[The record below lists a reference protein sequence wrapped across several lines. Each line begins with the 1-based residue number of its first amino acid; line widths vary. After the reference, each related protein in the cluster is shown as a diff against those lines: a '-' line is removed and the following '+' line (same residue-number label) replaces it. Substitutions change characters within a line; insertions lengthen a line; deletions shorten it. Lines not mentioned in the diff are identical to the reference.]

1 MKTNFEHTFNH
12 FIKALKVPVT
22 QTSALAYL
30 NSHPHEGSLLA
41 YAETLDRFKIENVG
55 VKIEKERFEELPI
68 PFIAYLH
75 QHGGTFALV
84 KEITHNT
91 VKWLHTQKGWT
102 ITPKEDFLK
111 TWQGIALL
119 AEPSSES
126 GEKGYQQKRKK
137 EILAS
142 FRVPI
147 ALILLLLVLITFS
160 GPAFTTSSIFISLFF
175 LKLVGMFAG
184 ALLLAKSIDTK
195 NEIAEKLCSNGSK
208 VNCQSILDSPTAK
221 ITSWLTWADL
231 GLIYFYGS
239 FISLIACSATDNLNT
254 FLTLQWLF
262 SLGSIF
268 FIAYS
273 LWHQGIKTKIW
284 CTLCLAV
291 VSIFFSEVLALTL
304 LTPFV
309 FSAELGALGY
319 IGGGL
324 AVPVIFLLLIKEP
337 YRKAVERGH
346 LIKKLN
352 KIYANP
358 AYYRAIMQEQPVI
371 PPLPENMPAI
381 FFGNPDAKN
390 VITIVSN
397 PLCSPC
403 AAMHL
408 QLEELIE
415 ENPNVQGQVIFLSAE
430 DHAGGRFV
438 RKLFSLPRGLQAEA
452 MSAWYKRNDKNFDKW
467 NEPYKNYPE
476 TKESSEIQ
484 KWHNRWVNYAEIKGT
499 PTLFINGKRKAE
511 GVNVDEI
518 GLMLTMQKA
527 ELLE

>member
-1 MKTNFEHTFNH
+1 MKTNFEHTFTH
-12 FIKALKVPVT
+12 FIKVLKVPVT

-30 NSHPHEGSLLA
+30 NNHPHEGSLLA

-84 KEITHNT
+84 KEITHHT

-111 TWQGIALL
+111 SWQGIALL
-119 AEPSSES
+119 AESSSES

-147 ALILLLLVLITFS
+147 ALILLLPVVIAFS
-160 GPAFTTSSIFISLFF
+160 GPAFTTSSIFISLFI

-195 NEIAEKLCSNGSK
+195 NAIAEKLCSNGSK
-208 VNCQSILDSPTAK
+208 VNCQSILDSPAAK

-231 GLIYFYGS
+231 GFIYFYGS

-262 SLGSIF
+262 SVGSIF

-273 LWHQGIKTKIW
+273 LWHQAIKTKIW

-291 VSIFFSEVLALTL
+291 VSIFFSEFLALTL

-309 FSAELGALGY
+309 FSAELAALGY

-324 AVPVIFLLLIKEP
+324 AVPVIFLLLLKEP
-337 YRKAVERGH
+337 YGKAVERDH

-352 KIYANP
+352 KVYTNP
-358 AYYRAIMQEQPVI
+358 AYFKALMENQPFM
-371 PPLPENMPAI
+371 PPLPENMPTV
-381 FFGNPDAKN
+381 FFGNPDAEN
-390 VITIVSN
+390 TITMVSN

-403 AAMHL
+403 ARMHT
-408 QLEELIE
+408 QLEELVN
-415 ENPNVQGQVIFLSAE
+415 ENTNVKCQVIFLSGE
-430 DHAGGRFV
+430 NDAGGKFV
-438 RKLFSLPRGLQAEA
+438 RKLLSLPRDIQAKA
-452 MSAWYKRNDKNFDKW
+452 MSMWFKRNDKNFEVWD
-467 NEPYKNYPE
+467 EVYKKYPE
-476 TKESSEIQ
+476 EEYSYHNQ
-484 KWHNRWVNYAEIKGT
+484 KTHNGWVNYAEVSGT
-499 PTLFINGKRKAE
+499 PTLFINGKKNSSE
-511 GVNVDEI
+511 LNVSDLAVMFPLSRETA
-518 GLMLTMQKA
+518 L
-527 ELLE
+527 